1 MNQNHSSFKGEGFL
15 PSPKGEGSGV
25 RSLSLARGF
34 TVLFIPIIHA
44 IMLYGNEQT
53 HQSALVSF
61 LAFIAEWPGA
71 QLFMLL
77 MGIHF
82 ALSKNTSFRK
92 VMLRSLALLGMAY
105 LLNFLKFS
113 LPGHFGVLPE
123 AFLADISPDNYPLIL
138 IGDILHFA
146 AISLPLLFIIKKL
159 PEYPAIAIIL
169 AFIVCFAS
177 SLLSLPTLHFL
188 SLIAGQPPETY
199 FPLFP
204 WIVYPLAGLAI
215 GYNLKIAGSKTF
227 LFLLPAG
234 LGLMALGFWIGKEE
248 EYTSFY
254 RTGPWHTMQ
263 HIGFVCSWLSVW
275 HIIAGLFKYNWFFRF
290 LSFLSRGITLIYII
304 QWPLI
309 CWLMPVIGYHQLN
322 ISESIIIS
330 LAISLFVFGIAHL
343 LMGKNQKPGNA
354 LLHRPSPS
362 RRGIRG

>member
-1 MNQNHSSFKGEGFL
+1 MNQNNKSLNGATISPSGGGRGTL
-15 PSPKGEGSGV
+15 PSPQSGEGSGV

-34 TVLFIPIIHA
+34 TVLFIPIVHT
-44 IMLYGNEQT
+44 IMLYGNEET
-53 HQSALVSF
+53 HKSALVSF

-82 ALSKNTSFRK
+82 AFSKKTSFRK
-92 VMLRSLALLGMAY
+92 IILRSLVLLGMAY
-105 LLNFLKFS
+105 LLNFLKFI
-113 LPGHFGVLPE
+113 LPGYFGLLPE
-123 AFLADISPDNYPLIL
+123 AFINDFSPDNYPLIL
-138 IGDILHFA
+138 ISDILHFA

-159 PEYPAIAIIL
+159 PEYPAIAIIS

-177 SLLSLPTLHFL
+177 PSFSAIDNSPFTNH
-188 SLIAGQPPETY
+188 LIAGQPPENY

-204 WIVYPLAGLAI
+204 WLVYPVAGLAI
-215 GYNLKIAGSKTF
+215 GFYLKKSGNKTF

-248 EYTSFY
+248 GYTSFY
-254 RTGPWHTMQ
+254 RIGPWHTIQ
-263 HIGFVCSWLSVW
+263 HVGFVCSWLTVW

-309 CWLMPVIGYHQLN
+309 SWLMPIFGYQHLN
-322 ISESIIIS
+322 IPESLTIS
-330 LAISLFVFGIAHL
+330 LMISLVVFGLAFWLIP
-343 LMGKNQKPGNA
+343 KNK
-354 LLHRPSPS
+354 
-362 RRGIRG
+362 